1 MIHFILLLIVL
12 LIQPAAYADI
22 YKCTDA
28 NGVVKF
34 SDRPC
39 GDNAKVIVKGT
50 ADDRSQPDEKDTN
63 SSLSSVMIDGSL
75 TKEQVYEK
83 LKAHSRSLGGQV
95 FKDES
100 FAGCRERPRVMSN
113 SIFYNEVTCFWG
125 SRSSKNFENYTM
137 TIKYSRGVKP
147 DGQLV
152 FRPKEITYYYKNYP
166 HDPESMKKIKNFRRA
181 FHGTW
186 RDDDAM

>member
-1 MIHFILLLIVL
+1 MIHFILLFIVL
-12 LIQPAAYADI
+12 LIHPAAYADI
-22 YKCTDA
+22 YKCTDD

-39 GDNAKVIVKGT
+39 GDNAKIIFEG
-50 ADDRSQPDEKDTN
+50 AAEGLSQPAEKDTN

-83 LKAHSRSLGGQV
+83 LKAHSRSLGAQI

-100 FAGCRERPRVMSN
+100 FAGCIERPRVMSN
-113 SIFYNEVTCFWG
+113 VTFYNEVTCFWG
-125 SRSSKNFENYTM
+125 SRRLKNSENYTM
-137 TIKYSRGVKP
+137 TIEYSRGVKA

-152 FRPKEITYYYKNYP
+152 FRPKQITFYYKNHP
-166 HDPESMKKIKNFRRA
+166 HDPESMKTIKNFRRE

-186 RDDDAM
+186 RDNDVM

>member
-12 LIQPAAYADI
+12 LIHPAAYADI
-22 YKCTDA
+22 YKCT
-28 NGVVKF
+28 NESGVVKF

-39 GDNAKVIVKGT
+39 GDNAKAIFKGT
-50 ADDRSQPDEKDTN
+50 AEDRSQPDEKDTN
-63 SSLSSVMIDGSL
+63 SYLSSVMIDGSL

-100 FAGCRERPRVMSN
+100 FAGCIERPRVMSN
-113 SIFYNEVTCFWG
+113 TTFYNEVTCYWG

-152 FRPKEITYYYKNYP
+152 FRPKEITFYYKNHS
-166 HDPESMKKIKNFRRA
+166 HDPQSMKMIKNFKRV